1 MDIGIVTIVDYTNYG
16 NRLQNYA
23 VCFLLEELGAR
34 ADNLKFYFLD
44 KDDLRGAVGVKRRLY
59 FLLPDF
65 VADLPDQLFRKKTL
79 ERLREK
85 RFQKFTQKYTRVK
98 KLMLVLTNGDL
109 EKLGSR
115 YDLFVTGSDQ
125 VWNPRFAGDAHFFLS
140 FAPPEK
146 RIAFS
151 ASIGTD
157 VLPEDRKEEYRRLL
171 QNMRFIS
178 VREESAADLVGE
190 LTGRRPEVW
199 LDPTLLLSREAWQK
213 LAKKPRP
220 ALPERYILSFFL
232 GEEPEE
238 MLTGY
243 AVGLGL
249 PVVRM
254 ENKAYPQYYTLDP
267 AEFLYLVEHAELVL
281 TDSFH
286 ATVFSIKFHVP
297 FFVFQRKQKGMEDMF
312 TRIENLLGRFGLE
325 DRRRERVW
333 RDEYGVWQEV
343 TEERYAGIEAR
354 IKAEREMILEELR
367 ALLAQSG
374 RP

>member
-23 VCFLLEELGAR
+23 VCTLLEELGGC
-34 ADNLKFYFLD
+34 ADNLKPYILD
-44 KDDLRGAVGVKRRLY
+44 GNNLRSAAGVKRWLY

-65 VADLPDQLFRKKTL
+65 VADLPDRLFRKTAL

-85 RFQKFTQKYTRVK
+85 RFRKFTKSYAEVK
-98 KLMLVLTNGDL
+98 KLKFVSTNDAL

-171 QNMRFIS
+171 QDMRFIS

-199 LDPTLLLSREAWQK
+199 LDPTLLLSREAWK
-213 LAKKPRP
+213 RLVKKPRP

-232 GEEPEE
+232 GDEPEE

-243 AVGLGL
+243 AGGLGL

-267 AEFLYLVEHAELVL
+267 AEFLYLVENAELVL

-343 TEERYAGIEAR
+343 TKERYAKIEAR
-354 IKAEREMILEELR
+354 INAERERTFEELR
-367 ALLAQSG
+367 TLLAQGG